1 MMTTRRVYLVEIF
14 HERLILVLLSLD
26 PGIAATMIAAMVV
39 GVVLTTKNFV
49 MDRIAQL
56 GIVLKS
62 SSELLQCY
70 I

>member
-1 MMTTRRVYLVEIF
+1 V
-14 HERLILVLLSLD
+14 ILVLLSLD
-26 PGIAATMIAAMVV
+26 PGIAATMIAVMVV

-49 MDRIAQL
+49 MVRMAQL

-62 SSELLQCY
+62 SSELLQWY